1 MTPARPITL
10 NGKPIGDGT
19 FPAIITPLVGA
30 TPEAIAGE
38 LAAIVPKRPDLIEW
52 RIDFFAAIG
61 DVGRVIDTARAIRAA
76 ASGIPLLLTRRNA
89 SEGGQP
95 IPIAE
100 PAVVAMYAAA
110 CEARCVELID
120 YELSNATADIATLR
134 RVSAERGIAMV
145 MSYHNFQSTPDAATL
160 DAKFAQAQALGADV
174 GKVAVMPQGPPDV
187 LALLAATWRAS
198 QALSIPLISMS
209 MGGIGSISRMIGW
222 VYGSAATFAV
232 GKSSSAPGQIA
243 IDELRSAL
251 AVAHGA
257 VQGR

>member
-10 NGKPIGDGT
+10 HGKPIGSGS

-38 LAAIVPKRPDLIEW
+38 LAAIVPRKPDLIEW
-52 RIDFFAAIG
+52 RIDFFEAIG
-61 DVGRVIDTARAIRAA
+61 DTGRVIDTARAIRAA
-76 ASGIPLLLTRRNA
+76 AAGIPVLLTRRNVT
-89 SEGGQP
+89 EGGQP
-95 IPIAE
+95 IPAPE
-100 PAVVAMYAAA
+100 PAVVAMYGAA
-110 CEARCVELID
+110 CEARCVEFVD
-120 YELSNATADIATLR
+120 YELSNAAADLATLR
-134 RVSAERGIAMV
+134 RVSSANGIAMV

-174 GKVAVMPQGPPDV
+174 GKVAVMPQDPSDV
-187 LALLAATWRAS
+187 LALLGATHRAS

-243 IDELRSAL
+243 IDELR
-251 AVAHGA
+251 AVLVASRQA